1 METISNMATQA
12 AKVVWG
18 DGEEHKEPVSGVAGD
33 VSKGEP
39 YDAGNMEYVQETSDQ
54 KKLEKKM
61 SGDESTPAR
70 PNPESTL
77 EKKQDTTSSDVD
89 ASGSGLASGSGSNPS
104 GGNDERE
111 PNTKVMGEGPKPLA
125 TVAKEHGGDAE
136 KKKVTSKG
144 APDKSATGADG
155 AGDSHDGGNNKES
168 EGTGEQYVKTTGFAA
183 DGGDFDAA
191 KPGAGREA
199 DRLLEQK
206 GAHHEGGPNKDAHKD
221 THKDTSSSSGGKDKP
236 SLGERIKNKLHRH

>member
-1 METISNMATQA
+1 MDTISSMATQA

-18 DGEEHKEPVSGVAGD
+18 DGGEYKEPVSGAAGD

-39 YDAGNMEYVQETSDQ
+39 YDAGNLGASDQ
-54 KKLEKKM
+54 NKLEKKM

-77 EKKQDTTSSDVD
+77 DKKQDITSSN
-89 ASGSGLASGSGSNPS
+89 SSGSGSGSESKSS
-104 GGNDERE
+104 GGDDEGGSD
-111 PNTKVMGEGPKPLA
+111 TKVKIMGAGPKPLA
-125 TVAKEHGGDAE
+125 TVAKEHGGDAGNKNE
-136 KKKVTSKG
+136 TSKG
-144 APDKSATGADG
+144 GSDKPATGADG
-155 AGDSHDGGNNKES
+155 AGNSHDSSDKKES

-183 DGGDFDAA
+183 DGGDFDAT

-206 GAHHEGGPNKDAHKD
+206 GAHHEGGSDKDAHKD
-221 THKDTSSSSGGKDKP
+221 THKDNSSFSSGSKDSKDKP